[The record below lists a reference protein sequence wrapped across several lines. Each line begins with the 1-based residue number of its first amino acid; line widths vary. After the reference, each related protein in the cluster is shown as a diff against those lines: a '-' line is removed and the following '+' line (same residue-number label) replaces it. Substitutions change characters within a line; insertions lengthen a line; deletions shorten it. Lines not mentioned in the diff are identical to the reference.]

1 MVERLDFETA
11 EAGSPID
18 GISIPALTR
27 VTLARFAGA
36 AEDYN
41 ALHLDDKVAQT
52 FGKNSVY
59 AHSTLVMSYMGRM
72 AQEALHGTS
81 IRRFGVRVLK
91 LLWPGDVLTCRGTI
105 VAARKEGTEYILDI
119 DVWCDNQRGETVAKG
134 RVLAAVAKS
143 AESELTKAARS
154 VGLFYETPSPK
165 KTTKKKKTK
174 KVA

>member
-72 AQEALHGTS
+72 AQDALHGTS

-91 LLWPGDVLTCRGTI
+91 LLWPGDVLTCVI
-105 VAARKEGTEYILDI
+105 VNPVEGTEVHLS
-119 DVWCDNQRGETVAKG
+119 
-134 RVLAAVAKS
+134 AAVELRTLGLDPKHDAVDDPPVIGNFYYQQDLSK
-143 AESELTKAARS
+143 APHRTYVPASED
-154 VGLFYETPSPK
+154 
-165 KTTKKKKTK
+165 
-174 KVA
+174 